1 MPYGTSLSHSIFSMS
16 IRHQKDI
23 LFSALAAFVSASLA
37 CIVLYDHFGNQR
49 LIGNLDIWFY
59 HWQAE
64 DFRLWFSQEI
74 LHHSDVLY
82 HGQIVY
88 PVDNPSGYADS
99 SWALGL
105 PYLLSYS
112 LFQNPSFAL
121 LAVIVWIIGMNAAT
135 AYGLSRSLRIDH
147 LAALCI
153 GCCWSLSQFMWANVE
168 NINAF
173 YGWPGLIALALFI
186 QLVRKH
192 ISWAPNR
199 RYAVALGIGT
209 MLTLQLFASIY
220 LLLFS
225 CILLVSILIYHGIHR
240 KKLVGL
246 LQPLLIICAVFLC
259 SFTLYAFQRAPVPD
273 YLFDASHLSVVQES
287 IERLSISV
295 PMDYLRVNH
304 HKGLGVEVLE
314 NPWQQGAR
322 SAFFGFT
329 PLIVLAL
336 SVFLAIRGGR
346 YAVLRPYFLVLIG
359 FILISSGLQIQW
371 FDYTIQSPIGVVS
384 DFFPKL
390 LVIRHWFRAHTVVIF
405 ISLLLCLLTL
415 SILLDTSPYKRT
427 ILIAYMT
434 LFMLE
439 NLSFNAPQSLSLA
452 TAKPPVEIVQWNN
465 QHPEASAILLP
476 SCPLPPADVMTLR
489 SPINQVNRE
498 MIYGAWQTQLSL
510 SVVNGGLAYYP
521 PELIP
526 IGNAMC
532 SCSQGDS
539 LTASSMQK
547 LVLEARKLHV
557 DYILIHPKL
566 SAKGDIANNWEAWNR
581 YALQDSSL
589 ATPNQTGEFIS
600 IHLQ

>member
-1 MPYGTSLSHSIFSMS
+1 MS

-23 LFSALAAFVSASLA
+23 LFTALAGLISAGLA
-37 CIVLYDHFGNQR
+37 CIVLYDHFVNHR

-74 LHHSDVLY
+74 LHNTTALY
-82 HGQIVY
+82 DGQIAY
-88 PVDNPSGYADS
+88 PVDNPSGYAGS

-112 LFQNPSFAL
+112 LFQNPSLAL
-121 LAVIVWIIGMNAAT
+121 LAVIVWIIGMNAAA

-147 LAALCI
+147 VAAFCI
-153 GCCWSLSQFMWANVE
+153 GCCWSLSQFMWANIE

-173 YGWPGLIALALFI
+173 YAWPGLIALALLI

-192 ISWAPNR
+192 SVWATNR
-199 RYAVALGIGT
+199 RYAVALAIGT

-225 CILLVSILIYHGIHR
+225 CILLVSILIYHGRHR

-246 LQPLLIICAVFLC
+246 LHPLLITCVVFICGFIV
-259 SFTLYAFQRAPVPD
+259 YAFQRAPVPD
-273 YLFDASHLSVVQES
+273 YLFDADHLSALKES
-287 IERLSISV
+287 IELHSISF
-295 PMDYLRVNH
+295 PKDYLRVNH
-304 HKGLGVEVLE
+304 HNGLGVEVLE
-314 NPWQQGAR
+314 NPWQQGSR

-336 SVFLAIRGGR
+336 SVFLAIRKGR
-346 YAVLRPYFLVLIG
+346 YAVLRPYFLVLVG
-359 FILISSGLQIQW
+359 FILISSGLQMQW
-371 FDYTIQSPIGVVS
+371 FGYTFQSPIGFMS

-390 LVIRHWFRAHTVVIF
+390 LVVRHWFRAHTVVIF
-405 ISLLLCLLTL
+405 ISLLLGLLTL
-415 SILLDTSPYKRT
+415 SILLDRSTYRRA
-427 ILIAYMT
+427 ILLAYMA

-439 NLSFNAPQSLSLA
+439 NLSFNLPQSLSLT
-452 TAKPPVEIVQWNN
+452 TAKPPVELGQWSK

-476 SCPLPPADVMTLR
+476 SCPLPPEDVMTLR

-498 MIYGAWQTQLSL
+498 MIYGAWQTQLNL
-510 SVVNGGLAYYP
+510 SIVNGGLAYYP

-526 IGNAMC
+526 VGNAMC

-539 LTASSMQK
+539 LTESNMQK
-547 LVLEARKLHV
+547 LVIEARKLHV
-557 DYILIHPKL
+557 DYLLIHPKL
-566 SAKGDIANNWEAWNR
+566 SAKGDIANNWEAWER

>member
-1 MPYGTSLSHSIFSMS
+1 MS

-23 LFSALAAFVSASLA
+23 LFSSLAGLVSASLA
-37 CIVLYDHFGNQR
+37 GIVLYEHFGNHR

-74 LHHSDVLY
+74 LHHSDAIY

-88 PVDNPSGYADS
+88 PVDNPSGYAGS

-105 PYLLSYS
+105 PYLLSYG
-112 LFQNPSFAL
+112 LFQSPSLAL
-121 LAVIVWIIGMNAAT
+121 LVVIVWIIGMNAAT

-192 ISWAPNR
+192 FLWAPKR
-199 RYAVALGIGT
+199 RYAVGLAIG
-209 MLTLQLFASIY
+209 MLLILQLFASIY
-220 LLLFS
+220 LWLFS
-225 CILLVSILIYHGIHR
+225 CILLVGTLIYQGIRR
-240 KKLVGL
+240 KKIVGL
-246 LQPLLIICAVFLC
+246 LQPLLITCIVFLC
-259 SFTLYAFQRAPVPD
+259 GFTVYAFQRAPVPD
-273 YLFDASHLSVVQES
+273 YLFDANHQSALKES
-287 IERLSISV
+287 IERHSISF
-295 PMDYLRVNH
+295 PKDYLRVNH
-304 HKGLGVEVLE
+304 HEGFGIEVLE

-346 YAVLRPYFLVLIG
+346 YAVLRPYFLVLFV
-359 FILISSGLQIQW
+359 FILISSGLQMQW
-371 FDYTIQSPIGVVS
+371 FDYTIQSPIGVMS

-405 ISLLLCLLTL
+405 ISLLLGLFTL
-415 SILLDTSPYKRT
+415 SILLDKSPYKRV
-427 ILIAYMT
+427 ILLAYMT

-452 TAKPPVEIVQWNN
+452 SAKPPVELVQWNK

-476 SCPLPPADVMTLR
+476 SCPLPPADVMNLR
-489 SPINQVNRE
+489 SSINQVNRE

-526 IGNAMC
+526 VGSAMC

-547 LVLEARKLHV
+547 LVLEARKLNV

-566 SAKGDIANNWEAWNR
+566 SAKGDIANNWEAWER

-589 ATPNQTGEFIS
+589 ATPKQTGEFIS